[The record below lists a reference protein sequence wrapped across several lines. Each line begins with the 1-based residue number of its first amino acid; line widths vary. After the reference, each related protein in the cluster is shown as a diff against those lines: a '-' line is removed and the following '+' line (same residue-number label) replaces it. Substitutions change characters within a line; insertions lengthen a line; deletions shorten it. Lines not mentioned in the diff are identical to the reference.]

1 MCYNTKQ
8 TSRVTE
14 LEARFKVKLK
24 ETSRPVTS
32 ERFVGFSFPETPV
45 VSSND
50 KSAISM
56 YQWGLIPPWSKD
68 DGIQKFTLNAKI
80 ETLDEKPSFRDSLQK
95 RCLVLVNGFY
105 EWKWLDEK
113 GKRKLQYEITA
124 ENDEPFAMAGIWSEW
139 QDPVTK
145 DKRNTYSIITTEADL
160 FMSEIHNS
168 AKRMPVIL
176 PNQLEMEWLNGA
188 PHLDFVKKSIRLK
201 AKPLHTQM
209 ELF

>member
-24 ETSRPVTS
+24 DTTRQVTS
-32 ERFVGFSFPETPV
+32 ERFIGFSFPDTPV
-45 VSSND
+45 ISSED
-50 KSAISM
+50 KKSISL

-80 ETLDEKPSFRDSLQK
+80 ETLDEKPSFRDSLHR

-124 ENDEPFAMAGIWSEW
+124 ENDEPFALAGIWTEW
-139 QDPVTK
+139 QDPSTNV
-145 DKRNTYSIITTEADL
+145 KRKTYTIITTEADL
-160 FMSEIHNS
+160 FMAEIHNS
-168 AKRMPVIL
+168 AKRMPVML
-176 PNQLEMEWLNGA
+176 PNQLEMNWLNGA
-188 PHLDFVKKSIRLK
+188 PHLDFKKSSIKLK